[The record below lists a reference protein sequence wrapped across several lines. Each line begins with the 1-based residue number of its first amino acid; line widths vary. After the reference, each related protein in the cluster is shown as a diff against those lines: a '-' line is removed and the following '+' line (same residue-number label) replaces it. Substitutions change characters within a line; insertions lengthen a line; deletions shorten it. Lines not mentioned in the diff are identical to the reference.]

1 LKPHI
6 LSEKS
11 LAEEVF
17 GIVRSHHSFRG
28 SSLNLIASENITSRE
43 VRKLLTCDMGHRYA
57 VGFLYERMYRGCEY
71 IDKLEELTQFLARKL
86 FRVEHVNTL
95 PVSGTV
101 ANLVAIGAFTRP
113 GDTMMGLSVMD
124 GGHSSFREVS
134 RYHGVSMVPLPFNA
148 EEYNIDVDQ
157 SRKMIAKVMPK
168 MVMLGASEILFPQP
182 VREISEAAANVGAI
196 TVYDGAHVLGLIA
209 GDNFQDP
216 LREGAAVITGST
228 HKTFFGPQGG
238 IILCKRQYGEAIDRV
253 ALSMINNHHINRVAA
268 LAYTLAEFLAFGRDY
283 ARNVV
288 ANAQALAESL
298 YNNGLDVICANKGF
312 TKSHQVIFR
321 VKEGTAMEVSKNLE
335 RAHIITS
342 MTPLPTDKSETMA
355 SGVRLGVQEVTRLGM
370 GREEMDQIGKL
381 IAKVV
386 KDPDSADAVR
396 GEVKDLVSRFRKI
409 HYTFND
415 NEDAYEWD

>member
-1 LKPHI
+1 

-11 LAEEVF
+11 LVEEVF
-17 GIVRSHHSFRG
+17 EIVRSHHAFRG

-95 PVSGTV
+95 PISGTV
-101 ANLVAIGAFTRP
+101 ANIVAIGAFTKP
-113 GDTMMGLSVMD
+113 GDVMMGLSVIE
-124 GGHSSFREVS
+124 GGHSSFREAS
-134 RYHGVSMVPLPFNA
+134 RYHGVSMVPIPFDA

-168 MVMLGASEILFPQP
+168 MIMLGASEMLFPQP
-182 VREISEAAANVGAI
+182 VREVSEAASEVGAV

-216 LREGAAVITGST
+216 LREGAEVITGST

-238 IILCKRQYGEAIDRV
+238 ILLCKRQYGDAIDRM

-268 LAYTLAEFLAFGRDY
+268 LAYTLAEFLAFGKEY
-283 ARNVV
+283 ARDVV
-288 ANAQALAESL
+288 KNAQALAESL
-298 YNNGLDVICANKGF
+298 YNNGIDVICVKKGF

-321 VKEGTAMEVSKNLE
+321 VREGAAMEVSKNLE
-335 RAHIITS
+335 KASIITS
-342 MTPLPTDKSETMA
+342 MTPLPTDRSEKMA

-370 GREEMDQIGKL
+370 GRDEMETIGRL
-381 IAKVV
+381 IARVV
-386 KDPDSADAVR
+386 KDPDSAGVVKE
-396 GEVKDLVSRFRKI
+396 EVKDLAGRFRSI
-409 HYTFND
+409 HYTFNND
-415 NEDAYEWD
+415 EPAYDWD

>member
-1 LKPHI
+1 

-17 GIVRSHHSFRG
+17 EIVRSHHAFRG
-28 SSLNLIASENITSRE
+28 SSLNLIASENITSRG

-86 FRVEHVNTL
+86 FRVEHVNNL
-95 PVSGTV
+95 PISGTV
-101 ANLVAIGAFTRP
+101 ANIVAIGAFTKP
-113 GDTMMGLSVMD
+113 GDVMMGLSVME
-124 GGHSSFREVS
+124 GGHSSFREAS
-134 RYHGVSMVPLPFNA
+134 RYHGVSMVPIPFDA
-148 EEYNIDVDQ
+148 EEYNIDADQ

-168 MVMLGASEILFPQP
+168 MVMLGASEMLFPQP
-182 VREISEAAANVGAI
+182 VKEVSEAASEVGAV

-216 LREGAAVITGST
+216 LREGAEVITGST

-238 IILCKRQYGEAIDRV
+238 IILCKRQYGDAIDRI

-268 LAYTLAEFLAFGRDY
+268 LAYTLAEFLAFGKEY
-283 ARNVV
+283 ARDVV
-288 ANAQALAESL
+288 RNAQALAESL
-298 YNNGLDVICANKGF
+298 YNNGIDVICAKKGF

-321 VKEGTAMEVSKNLE
+321 VREGAAMEVSKNLE
-335 RAHIITS
+335 KANIITS
-342 MTPLPTDKSETMA
+342 MTPLPTDRSEKMA

-370 GREEMDQIGKL
+370 GRDEMETIGKL
-381 IAKVV
+381 IARVV
-386 KDPDSADAVR
+386 KDPDSASVVR
-396 GEVKDLVSRFRKI
+396 EEVKDLTGRFRSI
-409 HYTFND
+409 HYTFNND
-415 NEDAYEWD
+415 EPAYDWD

>member
-1 LKPHI
+1 LA
-6 LSEKS
+6 EKN

-17 GIVRSHHSFRG
+17 EIVREHHVFRG

-43 VRKLLTCDMGHRYA
+43 VRRLLTCDMGHRYA

-71 IDKLEELTQFLARKL
+71 IDKLEELTHFLARKL

-101 ANLVAIGAFTRP
+101 ANIVAIGAFTKP

-148 EEYNIDVDQ
+148 EEYNIDAEQ

-168 MVMLGASEILFPQP
+168 MVMMGASELLFPQP
-182 VREISEAAANVGAI
+182 VKDVSEAASDAGAVV
-196 TVYDGAHVLGLIA
+196 VYDAAHILGLVA
-209 GDNFQDP
+209 GGCFQDP
-216 LREGAAVITGST
+216 LREGAAVVTGST

-238 IILCKRQYGEAIDRV
+238 IILCRRQYGEDIDRV

-268 LAYTLAEFLAFGRDY
+268 LAYTLTEFLAFGQEY
-283 ARNVV
+283 SKMVV
-288 ANAQALAESL
+288 SNAQALAESL
-298 YNNGLDVICANKGF
+298 YNNGIDVICADKGF
-312 TKSHQVIFR
+312 TMSHQVIFR
-321 VKEGTAMEVSKNLE
+321 VKEGAALEVSRNLE
-335 RAHIITS
+335 KASIITS

-370 GREEMDQIGKL
+370 GRDEMSLIGSL
-381 IAKVV
+381 IARVV
-386 KDPDSADAVR
+386 KSPDSVSAVKE
-396 GEVKDLVSRFRKI
+396 EVKNLAGRFRKI
-409 HYTFND
+409 HYTFSD
-415 NEDAYEWD
+415 DEPAYDWA

>member
-1 LKPHI
+1 MA
-6 LSEKS
+6 EKN

-17 GIVRSHHSFRG
+17 EIVREHHVFRG

-43 VRKLLTCDMGHRYA
+43 VRRLLTCDMGHRYA

-71 IDKLEELTQFLARKL
+71 IDKLEELTHFLARKL

-101 ANLVAIGAFTRP
+101 ANIVAIGAFTKP

-148 EEYNIDVDQ
+148 EEYNIDAEQ

-168 MVMLGASEILFPQP
+168 MVMMGASELLFPQP
-182 VREISEAAANVGAI
+182 VKDVSEAASDAGAVV
-196 TVYDGAHVLGLIA
+196 VYDAAHILGLVA
-209 GDNFQDP
+209 GGCFQDP
-216 LREGAAVITGST
+216 LREGAAVVTGST

-238 IILCKRQYGEAIDRV
+238 IILCRRQYGEDIDRV

-268 LAYTLAEFLAFGRDY
+268 LAYTLTEFLAFGQEY
-283 ARNVV
+283 SKMVV
-288 ANAQALAESL
+288 SNAQALAESL
-298 YNNGLDVICANKGF
+298 YNNGIDVICADKGF
-312 TKSHQVIFR
+312 TMSHQVIFR
-321 VKEGTAMEVSKNLE
+321 VKEGAALEVSRNLE
-335 RAHIITS
+335 KASIITS

-370 GREEMDQIGKL
+370 GRDEMSLIGSL
-381 IAKVV
+381 IARVV
-386 KDPDSADAVR
+386 KSPDSVSAVKE
-396 GEVKDLVSRFRKI
+396 EVKNLAGRFRKI
-409 HYTFND
+409 HYTFSD
-415 NEDAYEWD
+415 DEPAYDWA

>member
-1 LKPHI
+1 MA
-6 LSEKS
+6 EKN

-17 GIVRSHHSFRG
+17 EIVREHHVFRG

-43 VRKLLTCDMGHRYA
+43 VRRLLTCDMGHRYA

-71 IDKLEELTQFLARKL
+71 IDKLEELTHFLARKL

-101 ANLVAIGAFTRP
+101 ANIVAIGAFTKP

-148 EEYNIDVDQ
+148 EEYNIDAEQ

-168 MVMLGASEILFPQP
+168 MVMMGASELLFPQP
-182 VREISEAAANVGAI
+182 VKDVSEAASDAGAVV
-196 TVYDGAHVLGLIA
+196 VYDAAHILGLVA
-209 GDNFQDP
+209 GGCFQDP
-216 LREGAAVITGST
+216 LREGASVVTGST

-238 IILCKRQYGEAIDRV
+238 IILCRRQYGEDIDRV

-268 LAYTLAEFLAFGRDY
+268 LAYTLTEFLAFGQEY
-283 ARNVV
+283 SKMVV
-288 ANAQALAESL
+288 SNAQALAESL
-298 YNNGLDVICANKGF
+298 YNNGIDVICADKGF
-312 TKSHQVIFR
+312 TMSHQVIFR
-321 VKEGTAMEVSKNLE
+321 VKEGAALEVSRNLE
-335 RAHIITS
+335 KASIITS

-370 GREEMDQIGKL
+370 GRDEMSLIGSL
-381 IAKVV
+381 IARVV
-386 KDPDSADAVR
+386 KSPDSVSAVKE
-396 GEVKDLVSRFRKI
+396 EVKNLAGRFRKI
-409 HYTFND
+409 HYTFSD
-415 NEDAYEWD
+415 DEPAYDWA

>member
-1 LKPHI
+1 LA
-6 LSEKS
+6 EKN

-17 GIVRSHHSFRG
+17 EIVREHHVFRG

-43 VRKLLTCDMGHRYA
+43 VRRLLTCDMGHRYA

-71 IDKLEELTQFLARKL
+71 IDKLEELTHFLARKL

-101 ANLVAIGAFTRP
+101 ANIVAIGAFTKP

-148 EEYNIDVDQ
+148 EEYNIDAEQ

-168 MVMLGASEILFPQP
+168 MVMMGASELLFPQP
-182 VREISEAAANVGAI
+182 VKDVSEAASDAGAVV
-196 TVYDGAHVLGLIA
+196 VYDAAHILGLVA
-209 GDNFQDP
+209 GGCFQDP
-216 LREGAAVITGST
+216 LREGASVVTGST

-238 IILCKRQYGEAIDRV
+238 IILCRRQYGEDIDRV

-268 LAYTLAEFLAFGRDY
+268 LAYTLTEFLAFGQEY
-283 ARNVV
+283 SKMVV
-288 ANAQALAESL
+288 SNAQALAESL
-298 YNNGLDVICANKGF
+298 YNNGIDVICADKGF
-312 TKSHQVIFR
+312 TMSHQVIFR
-321 VKEGTAMEVSKNLE
+321 VKEGAALEVSRNLE
-335 RAHIITS
+335 KASIITS

-370 GREEMDQIGKL
+370 GRDEMSLIGSL
-381 IAKVV
+381 IARVV
-386 KDPDSADAVR
+386 KSPDSVSAVKE
-396 GEVKDLVSRFRKI
+396 EVKNLAGRFRKI
-409 HYTFND
+409 HYTFSD
-415 NEDAYEWD
+415 DEPAYDWA